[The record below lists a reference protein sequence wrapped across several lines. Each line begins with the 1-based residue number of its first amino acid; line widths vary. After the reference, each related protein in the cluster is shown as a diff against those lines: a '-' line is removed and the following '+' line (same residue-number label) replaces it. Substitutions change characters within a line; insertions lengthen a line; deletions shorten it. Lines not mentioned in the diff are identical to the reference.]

1 MSQDSEFVL
10 LKNLLSNLNQKF
22 SSDEIGPGDDCAQ
35 LSFFDEDKLV
45 SRNSSPVKLLV
56 SSDMLVQ
63 DVHFK
68 LEWSSLRDVG
78 WKALAVNES
87 DIAAMG
93 GKTKGFTV
101 SLAFPGGV
109 MIPNRIREFEK
120 GGSKDGGVEFKWSDA
135 LIELYRG
142 FEEYLSSRNLKLYGG
157 DLVHGPCLMIGV
169 SVFGAT
175 QSPVLRSGASIGD
188 LAWIS
193 GPIGLAGAGLKCL
206 AESLRLSGECYKK
219 AVNQHR
225 RPIPQSSLG
234 DFLSRSKIASSM
246 IDVSDGLLQ
255 DISHVC
261 TASDVSILLDKNSL
275 PLFRSNGMTEIDVYE
290 GLVSGDDYQ
299 LFFTTSPEQN
309 LDAMN
314 ELFPDVVCIGQV
326 IPKNRSKVYFT
337 LDSNN
342 EFREAKMEESSSFL
356 ARHGLSPDVL
366 GYVHHG

>member
-1 MSQDSEFVL
+1 MSQDSEFIL
-10 LKNLLSNLNQKF
+10 LKDLLSNLNQKF
-22 SSDEIGPGDDCAQ
+22 SNDEIGPGDDCAQ
-35 LSFFDEDKLV
+35 LSFDDEDC
-45 SRNSSPVKLLV
+45 SPIKLLV

-101 SLAFPGGV
+101 SLAYPGGI
-109 MIPNRIREFEK
+109 MTTSRKEFEQGGCNK
-120 GGSKDGGVEFKWSDA
+120 GQGDSYWSDA

-142 FEEYLSSRNLKLYGG
+142 FDEYLSSRNLMLYGG
-157 DLVHGPCLMIGV
+157 DIVHGPCLMIGV
-169 SVFGAT
+169 SVFGS
-175 QSPVLRSGASIGD
+175 SPTPILRSGASVGD

-206 AESLRLSGECYKK
+206 SGSIKLSSEGYNK

-225 RPIPQSSLG
+225 RPFPQSELG
-234 DFLSRSKIASSM
+234 VFLSRNKIASSM

-255 DISHVC
+255 DISHIC
-261 TASDVSILLDKNSL
+261 TASDVSILLDESSL
-275 PLFRSNGMTEIDVYE
+275 PLFRSGGMTLVDVYE

-309 LDAMN
+309 LDGMK
-314 ELFPDVVCIGQV
+314 ELFPDAVCVGQV
-326 IPKNRSKVYFT
+326 IPEKHNRIYFT
-337 LDSNN
+337 QERLDKDLS
-342 EFREAKMEESSSFL
+342 ETKMEESSSFL
-356 ARHGLSPDVL
+356 TRHGLSPDVL
-366 GYVHHG
+366 GYIHGR